1 MKGAGSADM
10 DDKVK
15 QILFATGN
23 EDKLKEIRQ
32 ILGDGYRVL
41 SLKEAGIRAHVVE
54 DGTTFQENAIKKASE
69 ICRLSGQIVMAD
81 DSGLEI
87 DALNKEPGVY
97 SARYMGEDTDY
108 HTKNN
113 ALIRRLDGVPDEQ
126 RTARF
131 VCVIAAAFPDGRVLT
146 AEGVMEGRIGYEEAG
161 SNGFGYD
168 PIFFLPEYG
177 CTSAQLSPE
186 EKNRISHRGRALRAM
201 KQSLEEL
208 HENTAGQ

>member
-113 ALIRRLDGVPDEQ
+113 ALIRRLDSVPDEQ

>member
-23 EDKLKEIRQ
+23 KDKLKEIRQ
-32 ILGDGYRVL
+32 ILGEGYRVL
-41 SLKEAGIRAHVVE
+41 SLKEAGIQAHVVE
-54 DGTTFQENAIKKASE
+54 DGTTFEENAIKKASE

-177 CTSAQLSPE
+177 CTSAELSPE